1 MRRPLCVVCLVFA
14 LLIIGIVEFFPYEYD
29 YPKDLTG
36 EVILVEGKVTGKE
49 IKSQNGQTS
58 YIIYLKPI
66 MSQSVSNADNVSD
79 RNSNLQKINN
89 AEGIL
94 CYMKTSSYVPN
105 IGSHVQIKGE
115 VSLFRYPDNPG
126 EFNAPLYYKIKGFD
140 LKMYDCSLEQYGSN
154 YSSLQENLFR
164 VKTWLCDVLDACFR
178 EEYSGTAKAIL
189 LGMSGSIEEE
199 TKDLYQRSGMLHI
212 LCVSGLHISILG
224 MGLFRVLQRFGM
236 KEKLNVF
243 ICIVIMLLYGLMIG
257 MGTSVIR
264 AIIMFSMRLIAKLLG
279 RTYDLLTA
287 CGVGIFFILFE
298 QPLYIYHSGFLL
310 SFLSVIALGAFRPLF
325 PSKFT
330 KIETINKLT
339 DSFFSTL
346 TVWIVTLP
354 VYGRFYYEVSV
365 AGLLLNV
372 IILPFVSI
380 VLVLVIFVCVI
391 GSFNIGAGVFFANL
405 CELFLYTFES
415 IFAGVDKIENTSF
428 ILGYMSLP
436 KCLLYYLV
444 LSLLLILSEKMKK
457 RYVYVGVAVLC
468 SVLMIRLPQGLN
480 ITCLSVG
487 QGDSSV
493 IEYGNYVC
501 LIDAGSS
508 TETEVSKYTILPFLK
523 YSGIRKVDYL
533 FLTHGDSDHING
545 VLELLEQSRYGVKI
559 KRLVVTDSRYQ
570 EEYGEVF
577 CLARELKIP
586 IYEMQHGDSVSLGT
600 VQLLCLAPSDKL
612 LNEVEEGNETSM
624 VLLLTK
630 ENFSMLFMGDSEGQ
644 GEIEVMKHLYELGIS
659 NLTALKV
666 AHHGSKNSTNDQF
679 LALVRPKVGVISCGE
694 NNVYGHPHR
703 ETLERLVAVGS
714 KVMIT
719 KDLGAVNIRVVEGGR
734 SIKVSCGPTK

>member
-29 YPKDLTG
+29 YPKDLNG
-36 EVILVEGKVTGKE
+36 EVVLVEGKVTGKE

-79 RNSNLQKINN
+79 RNSNLQKLNN

-94 CYMKTSSYVPN
+94 CNMKNSSYVPN

-115 VSLFRYPDNPG
+115 VSLFRNPDNPG

-140 LKMYDCSLEQYGSN
+140 LKMYDCSLEQYGSK
-154 YSSLQENLFR
+154 YSLLRENMFR
-164 VKTWLCDVLDACFR
+164 VKTWLCDILDACFR
-178 EEYSGTAKAIL
+178 KEYSGTAKAIM
-189 LGMSGSIEEE
+189 LGMSGSLEEE

-224 MGLFRVLQRFGM
+224 MGLFRLLQKLGM
-236 KEKLNVF
+236 KEKLNTF
-243 ICIVIMLLYGLMIG
+243 ICILLMLLYGLMIG

-287 CGVGIFFILFE
+287 CAVGIFFILFE

-325 PSKFT
+325 PNKIS
-330 KIETINKLT
+330 KIEAINKSA

-365 AGLLLNV
+365 VGLLLNV

-380 VLVLVIFVCVI
+380 VLILVIFVCVI
-391 GSFNIGAGVFFANL
+391 GSFSIGAGVIFATL
-405 CELFLYTFES
+405 CELFLYSFES
-415 IFAGVDKIENTSF
+415 IFAWVDKMANTSF

-436 KCLLYYLV
+436 KCILFYLG
-444 LSLLLILSEKMKK
+444 LTLLLFLSEKLKK
-457 RYVYVGVAVLC
+457 RYVYVGMVALCVLV
-468 SVLMIRLPQGLN
+468 SIRLPQHLN

-487 QGDSSV
+487 QGDSAV

-501 LIDAGSS
+501 LIDVGSS
-508 TETEVSKYTILPFLK
+508 TEKEVSKYTILPLLK
-523 YSGIRKVDYL
+523 YRGIRKVDYL
-533 FLTHGDSDHING
+533 FLTHGDLDHING
-545 VLELLEQSRYGVKI
+545 VLELMKQSRYGVKI
-559 KRLVVTDSRYQ
+559 KRLVVTDSRYK
-570 EEYGEVF
+570 EEYGEIF
-577 CLARELKIP
+577 DLARSQSIP
-586 IYEMQHGDSVSLGT
+586 IYEMQQGDSVSLGK
-600 VQLLCLAPSDKL
+600 VQLLCLAPSVQL
-612 LNEVEEGNETSM
+612 LNEVEGGNETSM
-624 VLLLTK
+624 VLLLIK
-630 ENFSMLFMGDSEGQ
+630 ENFSMLFMGDSEGE
-644 GEIEVMKHLYELGIS
+644 GELEVMKHLYELGIS
-659 NLTALKV
+659 NVTALKV

-679 LALVRPKVGVISCGE
+679 LALVRPQVGVISCGE

-703 ETLERLVAVGS
+703 ETLERLEVIGS
-714 KVMIT
+714 KVLIT
-719 KDLGAVNIRVVEGGR
+719 KDLGAVNIRVGHGGSMEVR
-734 SIKVSCGPTK
+734 CGPTK